1 MQKLT
6 DLKEGQKARITG
18 IDGDRRY
25 LSRITSIG
33 LNIGCSLEMLQN
45 VKNRPV

>member
-1 MQKLT
+1 MSLT
-6 DLKEGQKARITG
+6 ELKQGEKALIVQ

-33 LNIGCSLEMLQN
+33 LNVRLRCCKM
-45 VKNRPV
+45 